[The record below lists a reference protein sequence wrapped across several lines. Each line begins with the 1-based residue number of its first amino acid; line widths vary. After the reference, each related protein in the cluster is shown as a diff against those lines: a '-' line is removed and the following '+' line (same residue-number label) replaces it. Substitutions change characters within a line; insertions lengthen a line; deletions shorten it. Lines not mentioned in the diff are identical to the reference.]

1 MSEQQNKTFFQTLF
15 DFSFSGFISI
25 ELIRVL
31 YMISILMAGIAV
43 IAGILAAFSNSFGV
57 GIGAILLAPVIFLVY
72 VLFSRVLFEVFI
84 VIFKIADSLEEIA
97 ENTAKSES

>member
-1 MSEQQNKTFFQTLF
+1 MSDQQNKTFFQTLF

-25 ELIRVL
+25 DLIRVL
-31 YMISILMAGIAV
+31 YMVSILMAGIAV
-43 IAGILAAFSNSFGV
+43 VAGIIAAFSNGISY
-57 GIGAILLAPVIFLVY
+57 GIGAILLAPVLFLVY

-84 VIFKIADSLEEIA
+84 VIFKIADYLEEIA